1 MSRDRVAL
9 ASRQNNPP
17 SPFGT
22 RRFAYTQPPR
32 LIAQVL
38 LGVFALGVAQA
49 QETLTRT
56 ERPEVKPGDQWKY
69 ELRDKRTGAKVRDT
83 VVAVTAVS
91 ATQIESIEN
100 GVAKVATR
108 DLVVLKNSRLEYD
121 VGYRWLSFPLE
132 VGKAWDFKTQWKRLD
147 GTGAGS
153 TQMDVV
159 VKGVEKVTT
168 KAGEFNATRLE
179 AKGYMN
185 AGSGSYYNGRVVA
198 TYWYAPAAR
207 EIVKFEWQD
216 KLDSTVTELIEV
228 QLAP

>member
-1 MSRDRVAL
+1 MRSDRVAL
-9 ASRQNNPP
+9 VSQQNTPP
-17 SPFGT
+17 LAHGT
-22 RRFAYTQPPR
+22 RRCFYTDPSR
-32 LIAQVL
+32 FIAQVL
-38 LGVFALGVAQA
+38 LGLFALGVAQA
-49 QETLTRT
+49 QDTSPRT
-56 ERPEVKPGDQWKY
+56 ERPEVKPGDQWKH
-69 ELRDKRTGAKVRDT
+69 EIRDKRTGATLRDT

-91 ATQIESIEN
+91 ATQIDSIEN

-121 VGYRWLSFPLE
+121 VGYRWLNFPLE
-132 VGKAWDFKTQWKRLD
+132 AGKAWEFKTQWKRLD

-168 KAGEFNATRLE
+168 KAGEFNAIRLE

-207 EIVKFEWQD
+207 EIVKLEWQD
-216 KLDSTVTELIEV
+216 KLDSTVT
-228 QLAP
+228 